1 MNEVKVFTNDE
12 FGKVRTVMID
22 GEPWFVGKDIAEALG
37 YVNTNDAIARS
48 VDDEDKTDGVAF
60 PDAIGRKQ
68 NHIVINES
76 GVYSLIMSSKLPTA
90 KKFKRWVTSEVL
102 PSIRKNGEY
111 KKTDSYA
118 IEDPVE
124 RAKRWIEEQE
134 EKNRQIRELSDR
146 NKKLEP
152 KAFVFDQIIDSQMLV
167 NFRDAAKELG
177 ISQTQFTGWLMEA
190 GYIYKTSAGEIRPM
204 EKFMESG
211 LFEVKSYQNPYNNY
225 SGVRTFLTAKGV
237 ATFRVLLHR
246 RGDNRYTMGKHG
258 GKKRR

>member
-1 MNEVKVFTNDE
+1 MNEVRVFTNDE
-12 FGKVRTVMID
+12 LGKVRTVMID
-22 GEPWFVGKDIAEALG
+22 GEPWFVGKDVAEILG
-37 YVNTNDAIARS
+37 YGNTRDALARH
-48 VDDEDKTDGVAF
+48 VDDEDKGVAKT
-60 PDAIGRKQ
+60 DTLGGIQ
-68 NHIVINES
+68 DLVVINES
-76 GVYSLIMSSKLPTA
+76 GVFSLIISSQLPSA

-118 IEDPVE
+118 IDDPVE

-134 EKNRQIRELSDR
+134 EKNRQIEELTDR

-177 ISQTQFTGWLMEA
+177 ISQTQFTGWLMED
-190 GYIYKTSAGEIRPM
+190 GYIYKTSAGEIRPR
-204 EKFMESG
+204 EKFMGSG

-246 RGDNRYTMGKHG
+246 SGDNRYTMGKHG
-258 GKKRR
+258 GRKRR

>member
-1 MNEVKVFTNDE
+1 MNEVRVFTNDE

-22 GEPWFVGKDIAEALG
+22 GEPWFVGKDVTDILG
-37 YVNTNDAIARS
+37 YQNGSRDVNNH
-48 VDDEDKTDGVAF
+48 VDEEDRQKIMLFDGNQDREV
-60 PDAIGRKQ
+60 I
-68 NHIVINES
+68 IINES
-76 GVYSLIMSSKLPTA
+76 GLYSLIMSSQLPTA

-134 EKNRQIRELSDR
+134 EKNRQIKELSDR

-152 KAFVFDQIIDSQMLV
+152 KAFVFDKIIDSQMLV

-177 ISQTQFTGWLMEA
+177 ISQTQFTGWLMED
-190 GYIYKTSAGEIRPM
+190 GYIYKTSAGEIRPR
-204 EKFMESG
+204 EKFMGSG

-246 RGDNRYTMGKHG
+246 SGDNRYTMGKHG
-258 GKKRR
+258 GKKHR

>member
-1 MNEVKVFTNDE
+1 MNEVRVFTNDE

-22 GEPWFVGKDIAEALG
+22 GEPWFVGKDVADILG
-37 YVNTNDAIARS
+37 YANNRKAIADH
-48 VDDEDKTDGVAF
+48 VDEEDKGVTKCDTAGGLQ
-60 PDAIGRKQ
+60 DLV
-68 NHIVINES
+68 VINES
-76 GVYSLIMSSKLPTA
+76 GLYSLIMSSQLPSA

-134 EKNRQIRELSDR
+134 EKNRQIKELTDR

-152 KAFVFDQIIDSQMLV
+152 KAFVFDKIIDSQMLV

-177 ISQTQFTGWLMEA
+177 ISQTQFTGWLLED
-190 GYIYKTSAGEIRPM
+190 GYIYKTSAGEIRPR
-204 EKFMESG
+204 EKFMGSG
-211 LFEVKSYQNPYNNY
+211 LFEVKSYQNPHNNY

-237 ATFRVLLHR
+237 ATFKVLLHR
-246 RGDNRYTMGKHG
+246 SGDNRYTMGKHG
-258 GKKRR
+258 GRKRR

>member
-1 MNEVKVFTNDE
+1 MNEVQVFTNDE

-22 GEPWFVGKDIAEALG
+22 GEPWFAGRDVAVALG
-37 YVNTNDAIARS
+37 YVDTSDAIKRH
-48 VDDEDKTDGVAF
+48 VDEEDKLTRCFTDSGQKREVY
-60 PDAIGRKQ
+60 
-68 NHIVINES
+68 VINES
-76 GVYSLIMSSKLPTA
+76 GLYSLIMSSQLPSA

-134 EKNRQIRELSDR
+134 EKNRQIKELTDR

-152 KAFVFDQIIDSQMLV
+152 KAFVFDKIIDSQMLV

-177 ISQTQFTGWLMEA
+177 ISQTQFTGWLMED
-190 GYIYKTSAGEIRPM
+190 GYIYKTSAGEIRPR
-204 EKFMESG
+204 EKFMGSG

-225 SGVRTFLTAKGV
+225 TGVRTFLTAKGV

-246 RGDNRYTMGKHG
+246 SGDNRYTMGKHG
-258 GKKRR
+258 GRKRR

>member
-1 MNEVKVFTNDE
+1 MNEVRVFTNDE
-12 FGKVRTVMID
+12 FGKVRTVMIN
-22 GEPWFVGKDIAEALG
+22 GEPWFAGKDVADILG
-37 YVNTNDAIARS
+37 YTNNRKAIADH
-48 VDDEDKTDGVAF
+48 VDEDDKGVTKCDTNGGAQ
-60 PDAIGRKQ
+60 DLV
-68 NHIVINES
+68 VINES
-76 GVYSLIMSSKLPTA
+76 GVYSLIMLSQLPTA
-90 KKFKRWVTSEVL
+90 KKFKRWVTHEVL

-111 KKTDSYA
+111 KKADSYA
-118 IEDPVE
+118 IDDPVE

-134 EKNRQIRELSDR
+134 EKNRQIKELSDR

-177 ISQTQFTGWLMEA
+177 ISQTQFTGWLMDA
-190 GYIYKTSAGEIRPM
+190 GYIYKTNAGEIRPM
-204 EKFMESG
+204 EKFMGSG

-225 SGVRTFLTAKGV
+225 SGVRTLLTAKGV

>member
-1 MNEVKVFTNDE
+1 MNEVRVFTNDE

-22 GEPWFVGKDIAEALG
+22 GEPWFVGKDVAEILG
-37 YVNTNDAIARS
+37 YGNTRDALARH
-48 VDDEDKTDGVAF
+48 VDDEDKGVAKT
-60 PDAIGRKQ
+60 DTLGGIQ
-68 NHIVINES
+68 DLVVINES
-76 GVYSLIMSSKLPTA
+76 GVFSLIISSQLPSA

-118 IEDPVE
+118 IDDPVE

-134 EKNRQIRELSDR
+134 EKNRQIKELTDR
-146 NKKLEP
+146 NKKMEP

-190 GYIYKTSAGEIRPM
+190 GYIYKTNAGEIRPM
-204 EKFMESG
+204 EKFMGSG

-258 GKKRR
+258 GKKHR